1 MKHTHALHERV
12 LFVSIR
18 STEVPRQPLEK
29 RFEVVVVASKITR
42 IILSFGFMESPNVP
56 EALELAVAGGAIE
69 PYGPREISYYL
80 GRETL
85 IPCKPVPEMAKWRE
99 EIYAFIK
106 RNAERSAAYFS
117 IPATQV
123 IEIGIEVD
131 I

>member
-1 MKHTHALHERV
+1 
-12 LFVSIR
+12 
-18 STEVPRQPLEK
+18 
-29 RFEVVVVASKITR
+29 
-42 IILSFGFMESPNVP
+42 MESPNVP
-56 EALELAVAGGAIE
+56 EALELAVARGAIE
-69 PYGPREISYYL
+69 PYDPREISYYL

-106 RNAERSAAYFS
+106 RNAERSAAYFG